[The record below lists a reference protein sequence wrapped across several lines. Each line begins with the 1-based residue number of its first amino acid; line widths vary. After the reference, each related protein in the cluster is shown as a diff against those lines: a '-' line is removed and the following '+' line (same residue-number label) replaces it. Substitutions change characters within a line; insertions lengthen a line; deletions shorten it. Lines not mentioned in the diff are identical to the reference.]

1 MPMETE
7 LIMDSTE
14 KITKKEIAHTVE
26 EAMGSTLEKL
36 NITSPS
42 KKTEKV
48 IKKVSKEM
56 SGQIKNEVKK
66 QEKEVKKR
74 DKKVAKAVNKAKKEI
89 TPKK

>member
-1 MPMETE
+1 LPMETE

>member
-1 MPMETE
+1 METE

-48 IKKVSKEM
+48 IKKVSKEF
-56 SGQIKNEVKK
+56 SGQIKTEVKRK
-66 QEKEVKKR
+66 QKEEKKQ

-89 TPKK
+89 PAQQ

>member
-1 MPMETE
+1 
-7 LIMDSTE
+7 MDSTE

-48 IKKVSKEM
+48 LKKVSKEF
-56 SGQIKNEVKK
+56 SGQIK
-66 QEKEVKKR
+66 KEVSRQKKVVKR
-74 DKKVAKAVNKAKKEI
+74 QDKKDAKALKNAKKEI
-89 TPKK
+89 TGKN